1 MTKPTPK
8 PTTKPRTVEGV
19 RSSYQPSRLE
29 LNADSRGSVSFEEAV
44 KALTEPVKIRWIDRP
59 KRTG

>member
-8 PTTKPRTVEGV
+8 PTTKPHTFEVVRTCF
-19 RSSYQPSRLE
+19 QPSRLE
-29 LNADSRGSVSFEEAV
+29 LNADGRVPASFEEAV